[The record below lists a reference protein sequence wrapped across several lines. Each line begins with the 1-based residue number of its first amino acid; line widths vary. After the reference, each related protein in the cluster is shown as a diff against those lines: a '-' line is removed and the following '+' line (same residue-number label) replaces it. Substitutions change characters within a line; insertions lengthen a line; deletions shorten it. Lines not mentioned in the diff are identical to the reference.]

1 MNWERAIIF
10 LDGIIEKLRRR
21 SGKVSE
27 FWLKAIGQRLRKL
40 KGLDPSDAAGIA
52 AIRNDTKL
60 LSDLED
66 AMRAAGADTVKDAK
80 ALLKT
85 AARLSADAAP
95 VAQDL
100 AMEEWIS
107 GVAEATQGTLQNI
120 ARTSTVAVVSPNGV
134 VSPGEAYVRAVD
146 EVAAQLAGG
155 EDGLRRATRK
165 VCEQFADAG
174 LSMVEYESGRVEE
187 LGAATERNLKQAVHE
202 VYQGVQ
208 RRVGQE
214 YGADGVEISAHAD
227 CAPDHLDVQGMQF
240 TNEEYE
246 QVNGALRRKI
256 GTWNCR
262 HVIYSI
268 IVGVTPPTYTPE
280 ELAEMRA
287 RSMEKVEF
295 DGKEMTRYEATQA
308 QRRLEREIR
317 RQKNRAIIAK
327 EAGEDEMRR
336 EAQMKIDQLTDKYKE
351 LSDAFGLKTQAGRM
365 SVSGYRPV
373 KVEAE
378 NSDGAFGEKGKNI
391 QSDFPAS
398 ERESLRKRFP
408 DVKNLSEEV
417 PDDNIERELGP
428 KKEMTFDEVV
438 SGGNKKNYEND
449 QTGFAYSMNCQRVG
463 VEFEMRCRGHNVVAK
478 PYQESN
484 DPFRNNWKKM
494 YAKIPDQKPTLRG
507 NGEKEAIDLL
517 TKWGSGSRASIRA
530 RIKSLDGLEETPH
543 VFEALNIDGKILFI
557 DEQDGLIDAKI
568 LFSRI
573 IPGSAG
579 IIRTDNATFNYW
591 LFDCVEAKK

>member
-27 FWLKAIGQRLRKL
+27 FWLKSIGQRLRKL

-52 AIRNDTKL
+52 AIRNDRTL
-60 LSDLED
+60 ISDLED
-66 AMRAAGADTVKDAK
+66 AMRAAGEDTVRDAK

-120 ARTSTVAVVSPNGV
+120 AHTSTVAVVSPNGV

-227 CAPDHLDVQGMQF
+227 CAPDHLEIQGLQF

-246 QVNGALRRKI
+246 KVNGALRRKI

-262 HVIYSI
+262 HVVYSI

-280 ELAEMRA
+280 ELAEMRT

-295 DGKEMTRYEATQA
+295 DGKEMTRYEATQV

-327 EAGEDEMRR
+327 EAGADDLRR
-336 EAQMKIDQLTDKYKE
+336 DAQMRINQLTDKYKE
-351 LSDAFGLKTQAGRM
+351 LSDSFGIPTKAERTQ
-365 SVSGYRPV
+365 VSGFRPV
-373 KVEAE
+373 KASLSYSSFPGVDKDKNPLHPIDPEIDKAE
-378 NSDGAFGEKGKNI
+378 SFEDLQKMVVRYFPEEGERTVLDESIGKYPLAIQKEIVQGLAWAQKELNIKRYPKTIRRAKTGKN
-391 QSDFPAS
+391 
-398 ERESLRKRFP
+398 
-408 DVKNLSEEV
+408 
-417 PDDNIERELGP
+417 ELG
-428 KKEMTFDEVV
+428 
-438 SGGNKKNYEND
+438 NY
-449 QTGFAYSMNCQRVG
+449 V
-463 VEFEMRCRGHNVVAK
+463 K
-478 PYQESN
+478 
-484 DPFRNNWKKM
+484 
-494 YAKIPDQKPTLRG
+494 
-507 NGEKEAIDLL
+507 DLL
-517 TKWGSGSRASIRA
+517 TLRPSLTLEQAFPTAVHEMVHHCQELRNSNCDKILEEVAASIGLDRRTNEYTDMVRA
-530 RIKSLDGLEETPH
+530 IAGEEGDDP
-543 VFEALNIDGKILFI
+543 FEVIAYAISGCSVGKGNPLAQALFEKYRWKITI
-557 DEQDGLIDAKI
+557 
-568 LFSRI
+568 
-573 IPGSAG
+573 
-579 IIRTDNATFNYW
+579 
-591 LFDCVEAKK
+591 

>member
-10 LDGIIEKLRRR
+10 LDGLIDKLRRR

-27 FWLKAIGQRLRKL
+27 FWLKSIGQRLRKL

-52 AIRNDTKL
+52 AIRNDRTL
-60 LSDLED
+60 ISDLED
-66 AMRAAGADTVKDAK
+66 AMRAAGEDTVRDAK

-120 ARTSTVAVVSPNGV
+120 ARTSTVAVVSPDGIV
-134 VSPGEAYVRAVD
+134 TPGEAYVAAVD

-155 EDGLRRATRK
+155 EDGLKRATRK
-165 VCEQFADAG
+165 VCEQLADSG
-174 LSMVEYESGRVEE
+174 LSVVEYESGRVEE

-227 CAPDHLDVQGMQF
+227 CAPDHLDIQGLQF

-262 HVIYSI
+262 HVVYSI
-268 IVGVTPPTYTPE
+268 IVGVTPPTYSPE

-287 RSMEKVEF
+287 KATAVQEF
-295 DGKEMTRYEATQA
+295 DGKQMTVYEATQA

-317 RQKNRAIIAK
+317 RQKNRTIIAK
-327 EAGEDEMRR
+327 AAGDDEMRQA
-336 EAQMKIDQLTDKYKE
+336 AQMKIDQLTGKYKE
-351 LSDAFGLKTQAGRM
+351 LSDSFGIPTKAERM
-365 SVSGYRPV
+365 SVSGYRPTGTKFRQSHSVNPLARNVSIKAVPAPKTVPIAPEKASIATEKLVDNSKSAEITITHNALGKSV
-373 KVEAE
+373 KIVNHIELTNGEPNSITQKINRKGGIDRNYYDE
-378 NSDGAFGEKGKNI
+378 NGRQIKQISNNDHNHQKEKDFGKHGEHAHDY
-391 QSDFPAS
+391 QY
-398 ERESLRKRFP
+398 
-408 DVKNLSEEV
+408 
-417 PDDNIERELGP
+417 DDNGNLISRNVRELTEEER
-428 KKEMTFDEVV
+428 KENED
-438 SGGNKKNYEND
+438 
-449 QTGFAYSMNCQRVG
+449 
-463 VEFEMRCRGHNVVAK
+463 
-478 PYQESN
+478 
-484 DPFRNNWKKM
+484 
-494 YAKIPDQKPTLRG
+494 
-507 NGEKEAIDLL
+507 
-517 TKWGSGSRASIRA
+517 
-530 RIKSLDGLEETPH
+530 
-543 VFEALNIDGKILFI
+543 IL
-557 DEQDGLIDAKI
+557 
-568 LFSRI
+568 
-573 IPGSAG
+573 
-579 IIRTDNATFNYW
+579 
-591 LFDCVEAKK
+591 